1 MNLTDFSIRSSRP
14 IISVQDI
21 VRFIDK
27 GEQFKTSLV
36 EVEDKIE
43 YDTLTKYL
51 NGIILTPDYQRQYRS
66 TITEESSIIES
77 LLVGIPI
84 PEIFLVRTQDKLQ
97 LRHVMDG
104 QHRLTAIYRYV
115 KGKFPLKNLEILDK
129 DSEGRRVNDPQFEG
143 KKFFELDLNIQIK
156 ILGSFLSVLEFN
168 AFENSDIEIELFK
181 RYNKNTKPLEAHEI
195 SMATYF
201 SKTSQLISQFI
212 KEIFSLDNDDNS
224 YFKYSLSEANNLNK
238 AYNITPNRKDKQ
250 KNHQEICIILNIL
263 TRLPE
268 IEKLNLKDGVKL
280 ATDFL
285 KYCSELY
292 NSGEENYKI
301 MVSNFN
307 DFNNFV
313 LKLSESV
320 EYPISMQLMGKSLG
334 KGMKYHTG
342 ISIILALIYNL
353 FDIDLESDSLI
364 QDVQTIIEKSPLG
377 DSEYRAS
384 STNLRQVL
392 VYLLGKNKI
401 HESEFN
407 SLKLKKDNF
416 SKINLSSYSQET

>member
-1 MNLTDFSIRSSRP
+1 MNLTDISISSSRP

-21 VRFIDK
+21 VSFIDK
-27 GEQFKTSLV
+27 GEQFKTSLAKV
-36 EVEDKIE
+36 DDKIE
-43 YDTLTKYL
+43 FDTLTKYL

-104 QHRLTAIYRYV
+104 QHRLTAIYRFV

-129 DSEGRRVNDPQFEG
+129 DSEGRCVNEPQFEG
-143 KKFFELDLNIQIK
+143 KRFFELDLNIQIK

-212 KEIFSLDNDDNS
+212 KEIFSLESNDDS
-224 YFKYSLSEANNLNK
+224 YFQYSLTESNNLNK

-263 TRLPE
+263 TRLSDV
-268 IEKLNLKDGVKL
+268 EKLNLKDGVKL
-280 ATDFL
+280 STDFL

-292 NSGEENYKI
+292 KKGEEDFKT
-301 MVSNFN
+301 MVCTFN
-307 DFNNFV
+307 GFNNFV
-313 LKLSESV
+313 LKLSETV

-334 KGMKYHTG
+334 EGMKYHTG
-342 ISIILALIYNL
+342 ISIILALIYYL
-353 FDIDLESDSLI
+353 YEIELDSVDLI
-364 QDVQTIIEKSPLG
+364 QDIQTIIEKSPLG

-401 HESEFN
+401 YEHKFN
-407 SLKLKKDNF
+407 SLTLKSENF
-416 SKINLSSYSQET
+416 SKIDLNSYSQVN

>member
-1 MNLTDFSIRSSRP
+1 
-14 IISVQDI
+14 
-21 VRFIDK
+21 
-27 GEQFKTSLV
+27 
-36 EVEDKIE
+36 
-43 YDTLTKYL
+43 
-51 NGIILTPDYQRQYRS
+51 
-66 TITEESSIIES
+66 
-77 LLVGIPI
+77 
-84 PEIFLVRTQDKLQ
+84 
-97 LRHVMDG
+97 MDG
-104 QHRLTAIYRYV
+104 QHRLTAIYRFV

-129 DSEGRRVNDPQFEG
+129 DSEGRRVNEPQFEG
-143 KKFFELDLNIQIK
+143 KRFFDLDLNIQIK

-212 KEIFSLDNDDNS
+212 KEIFSLNSDDDS
-224 YFKYSLSEANNLNK
+224 YFQYSLSEANNLNK
-238 AYNITPNRKDKQ
+238 AYNITSNRKDKQ

-263 TRLPE
+263 TRLSDV
-268 IEKLNLKDGVKL
+268 EKLNLKDGVKL
-280 ATDFL
+280 STDFL

-292 NSGEENYKI
+292 NKGEEDFQT
-301 MVSNFN
+301 MVSTFN
-307 DFNNFV
+307 GFNNFI

-320 EYPISMQLMGKSLG
+320 EFPISMQLMGKSLS

-342 ISIILALIYNL
+342 ISIILALIYYL
-353 FDIDLESDSLI
+353 FEIDLDSEHLI

-384 STNLRQVL
+384 STNLRQLL

-401 HESEFN
+401 YEYKFN
-407 SLKLKKDNF
+407 SLELKEDNF
-416 SKINLSSYSQET
+416 SKINLDSYPQEN